1 MHRVVLGNKKNV
13 DSIPDASLT
22 WVQWVQLLVVASG
35 VFLSS
40 LDVSVNVALPR
51 ISDYFYA
58 SPTTTYLMIIFY
70 LGTTVSL
77 QLTMGRAGDVF
88 GLRKIFILGLVTYS
102 LAMIAI
108 GFSPNIQSVVGFRV
122 LQAVGNSALLAI
134 APALATSLFP
144 SRIRGRALGV
154 MTGVGSVGMI
164 VGTLYAGVALEYMSW
179 RWIFFGRIP
188 ICILAILGSVTVIRG
203 VGNQNKNNNE
213 ATSFDWVGGVLA
225 FVCLIAFVASMNIAT
240 AIGWL
245 RVETF
250 VSLGIFICSGTF
262 FVRRQSI
269 IPDPLV
275 KLSIMKDLVVAG
287 GFGANLFLYMGSFV
301 NLFILPYFVGEIIG
315 ASSFVLGIFLL
326 LNAVSVSLF
335 SPVGGYLSDRIGSGF
350 ITVLGLV
357 IVLLALISYTAL
369 TADSSL
375 QQIAFRMVF
384 VGMGIGLFQ
393 SSNLS
398 LIMGKMTP
406 SDLGSGGAVSSMSRG
421 LGSVTAVTLLGWA
434 FTSIYEWKSPAVD
447 ILQAGSSPDSIAS
460 FMYAFQ
466 VSYIAGSVIVSIG
479 LVSSLAAW
487 IGLKRSEN
495 SFMI

>member
-1 MHRVVLGNKKNV
+1 MLGNGKNV
-13 DSIPDASLT
+13 DSASDGYLT
-22 WVQWVQLLVVASG
+22 WVQWVQLMVVASG

-88 GLRKIFILGLVTYS
+88 GLRKIFSLGLVTYS

-250 VSLGIFICSGTF
+250 VSLGIFIFSGTF

-398 LIMGKMTP
+398 LIMGKMIP

-447 ILQAGSSPDSIAS
+447 ILQAGSSPDSIAA

-495 SFMI
+495 SSMI

>member
-1 MHRVVLGNKKNV
+1 MKKNV
-13 DSIPDASLT
+13 DSIPDVSLT

-70 LGTTVSL
+70 LGTTAGL

-108 GFSPNIQSVVGFRV
+108 GWSPNIQSVVGFRV

-203 VGNQNKNNNE
+203 VGNQNNNNNE

-250 VSLGIFICSGTF
+250 VSLGIFIFSGTF

-335 SPVGGYLSDRIGSGF
+335 SPVGGYLSDKFGPGF

-357 IVLLALISYTAL
+357 IVLVALISYTVL

-398 LIMGKMTP
+398 LIMGKMIP

-434 FTSIYEWKSPAVD
+434 FTSIYKGKSPEVD
-447 ILQAGSSPDSIAS
+447 ILQAGSSPDSIAA

-479 LVSSLAAW
+479 LASSVVAW
-487 IGLKRSEN
+487 VGLKRSEN
-495 SFMI
+495 SFVN

>member
-1 MHRVVLGNKKNV
+1 MLGNKKNV
-13 DSIPDASLT
+13 DSIPDVSLT

-70 LGTTVSL
+70 LGTTAGL

-203 VGNQNKNNNE
+203 VGNQNNNNNE

-250 VSLGIFICSGTF
+250 VSLGIFIFSGTF

-335 SPVGGYLSDRIGSGF
+335 SPVGGYLSDKFGPGF

-357 IVLLALISYTAL
+357 IVLVALISYTVL

-398 LIMGKMTP
+398 LIMGKMIP

-434 FTSIYEWKSPAVD
+434 FTSIYEGKSPEVD
-447 ILQAGSSPDSIAS
+447 ILQAGSSPDSIAA

-466 VSYIAGSVIVSIG
+466 LSYIAGSVIVSVG
-479 LVSSLAAW
+479 LVSSLVAW

-495 SFMI
+495 SFVI

>member
-1 MHRVVLGNKKNV
+1 MKKNV
-13 DSIPDASLT
+13 DSIPDVSLT

-70 LGTTVSL
+70 LGTTAGL

-164 VGTLYAGVALEYMSW
+164 IGTLYAGVALEYMSW

-203 VGNQNKNNNE
+203 VGNQNNNNNE

-250 VSLGIFICSGTF
+250 VSLGIFIFSGTF

-335 SPVGGYLSDRIGSGF
+335 SPVGGYLSDKFGPGF

-357 IVLLALISYTAL
+357 IVLVALISYTVL

-375 QQIAFRMVF
+375 EQIAFRMVF

-398 LIMGKMTP
+398 LIMGKMIP

-434 FTSIYEWKSPAVD
+434 FTSIYEGKSPEVD
-447 ILQAGSSPDSIAS
+447 ILQAGSSPDSIAA

-466 VSYIAGSVIVSIG
+466 LSYIAGSVIVSVG
-479 LVSSLAAW
+479 LVSSLVAW

-495 SFMI
+495 SFVI

>member
-1 MHRVVLGNKKNV
+1 MLGNEKNV
-13 DSIPDASLT
+13 DSSPDVSLT

-70 LGTTVSL
+70 LGTTVGL

-213 ATSFDWVGGVLA
+213 ITSFDWIGGVLA
-225 FVCLIAFVASMNIAT
+225 FVCLIGFVAAMNIAT
-240 AIGWL
+240 AIGWS

-250 VSLGIFICSGTF
+250 VSLGVFIFSGTL

-269 IPDPLV
+269 IANPLV
-275 KLSIMKDLVVAG
+275 KLLIMKDLVVAG
-287 GFGANLFLYMGSFV
+287 GFGSNLFLYMGSFV

-335 SPVGGYLSDRIGSGF
+335 SPVGGYLSDRFGPGF
-350 ITVLGLV
+350 ITVLGLL
-357 IVLLALISYTAL
+357 IVLVVLISYTAL
-369 TADSSL
+369 TADSNL
-375 QQIAFRMVF
+375 YQIAFRMVF
-384 VGMGIGLFQ
+384 VGIGIGLFQ

-398 LIMGKMTP
+398 LIMGKIKF

-421 LGSVTAVTLLGWA
+421 LGSVTAVTLLGWT

-447 ILQAGSSPDSIAS
+447 ILQAGSSPDSIAA

-466 VSYIAGSVIVSIG
+466 VSYIAGSVIVSVG

-495 SFMI
+495 SSLI

>member
-1 MHRVVLGNKKNV
+1 MLGNEKNV
-13 DSIPDASLT
+13 DSSPDVSLT

-70 LGTTVSL
+70 LGTTVGL

-134 APALATSLFP
+134 APALATALFP

-213 ATSFDWVGGVLA
+213 ITSFDWIGGVLA
-225 FVCLIAFVASMNIAT
+225 FVCLIGFVAAMNIAT
-240 AIGWL
+240 AIGWS

-250 VSLGIFICSGTF
+250 VSLGVFIFSGTL

-269 IPDPLV
+269 IANPLV
-275 KLSIMKDLVVAG
+275 KLLIMKDLVVAG
-287 GFGANLFLYMGSFV
+287 GFGSNLFLYMGSFV

-335 SPVGGYLSDRIGSGF
+335 SPVGGYLSDRFGPGF
-350 ITVLGLV
+350 ITVLGLL
-357 IVLLALISYTAL
+357 IVLVVLISYTAL
-369 TADSSL
+369 TADSNL
-375 QQIAFRMVF
+375 YQIAFRMVF
-384 VGMGIGLFQ
+384 VGIGIGLFQ

-398 LIMGKMTP
+398 LIMGKIKF

-421 LGSVTAVTLLGWA
+421 LGSVTAVTLLGWT

-447 ILQAGSSPDSIAS
+447 ILQAGSSPDSIAA

-466 VSYIAGSVIVSIG
+466 VSYIAGSVIVSVG
-479 LVSSLAAW
+479 LVSSLTAW

-495 SFMI
+495 SSLI

>member
-1 MHRVVLGNKKNV
+1 MLGNKKNV
-13 DSIPDASLT
+13 DSIPDVSLT

-70 LGTTVSL
+70 LGTTAGL

-108 GFSPNIQSVVGFRV
+108 GCSPNIQSVVGFRV

-164 VGTLYAGVALEYMSW
+164 IGTLYAGVALEYMSW

-203 VGNQNKNNNE
+203 VGNQNNNNNE

-250 VSLGIFICSGTF
+250 VSLGIFIFSGTF

-315 ASSFVLGIFLL
+315 ASSFVLGTFLL

-335 SPVGGYLSDRIGSGF
+335 SPVGGYLSDKFGPGF

-357 IVLLALISYTAL
+357 IVLVALISYTVL

-398 LIMGKMTP
+398 LIMGKMIP

-434 FTSIYEWKSPAVD
+434 FTSIYEGKSPEVD
-447 ILQAGSSPDSIAS
+447 ILQAGSSPDSIAA

-466 VSYIAGSVIVSIG
+466 LSYIAGSVIVSVG
-479 LVSSLAAW
+479 LVSSLVAW

-495 SFMI
+495 SFVI

>member
-1 MHRVVLGNKKNV
+1 VLGNKKNV
-13 DSIPDASLT
+13 DSIPDVSLT

-70 LGTTVSL
+70 LGTTAGL

-164 VGTLYAGVALEYMSW
+164 IGTLYAGVALEYMSW

-203 VGNQNKNNNE
+203 VGNQNNNNNE

-250 VSLGIFICSGTF
+250 VCLGVFIFSGTF

-315 ASSFVLGIFLL
+315 ASSFVLGTFLL

-335 SPVGGYLSDRIGSGF
+335 SPVGGYLSDKFGPGF
-350 ITVLGLV
+350 ITVLGLF
-357 IVLLALISYTAL
+357 IVLVALISYTAL

-375 QQIAFRMVF
+375 EQIAFRMVF

-398 LIMGKMTP
+398 LIMGKMIP

-434 FTSIYEWKSPAVD
+434 FTSIYEGKSPEVD
-447 ILQAGSSPDSIAS
+447 ILQAGSSPDSIAA

-466 VSYIAGSVIVSIG
+466 LSYIAGSVIVSVG
-479 LVSSLAAW
+479 LVSSLVAW

-495 SFMI
+495 SFVI

>member
-1 MHRVVLGNKKNV
+1 MKKNV
-13 DSIPDASLT
+13 DSIPDVSLT

-70 LGTTVSL
+70 LGTTAGL

-102 LAMIAI
+102 VAMIAI

-203 VGNQNKNNNE
+203 VGNQNNNNNE

-250 VSLGIFICSGTF
+250 VSLGIFIFSGTF

-335 SPVGGYLSDRIGSGF
+335 SPVGGYLSDKFGPGF

-357 IVLLALISYTAL
+357 IVLVALISYTVL

-398 LIMGKMTP
+398 LIMGKMIP

-421 LGSVTAVTLLGWA
+421 LSSVTAVTLLGWA
-434 FTSIYEWKSPAVD
+434 FTSIYEGKSPEVD
-447 ILQAGSSPDSIAS
+447 ILQAGSSPDSIAA

-479 LVSSLAAW
+479 LASSVVAW
-487 IGLKRSEN
+487 VGLKRSEN
-495 SFMI
+495 SFVN

>member
-1 MHRVVLGNKKNV
+1 MLGNEKNV
-13 DSIPDASLT
+13 DSSPDVSLT

-70 LGTTVSL
+70 LGTTVGL

-213 ATSFDWVGGVLA
+213 ITSFDWIGGVLA
-225 FVCLIAFVASMNIAT
+225 FVCLIGFVAAMNIAT
-240 AIGWL
+240 AIGWS

-250 VSLGIFICSGTF
+250 VSLGVFIFSGTL

-269 IPDPLV
+269 IANPLV
-275 KLSIMKDLVVAG
+275 KLLIMKDLVVAG
-287 GFGANLFLYMGSFV
+287 GFGSNLFLYMGSFV

-335 SPVGGYLSDRIGSGF
+335 SPVGGYLSDRFGPGF

-357 IVLLALISYTAL
+357 IVLVALISYTAL
-369 TADSSL
+369 TADSNL
-375 QQIAFRMVF
+375 YQIAFRMVF
-384 VGMGIGLFQ
+384 VGIGIGLFQ

-398 LIMGKMTP
+398 LIMGKIKF

-421 LGSVTAVTLLGWA
+421 LGSVTAVTLLGWT

-447 ILQAGSSPDSIAS
+447 ILQAGSSPDSIAA

-466 VSYIAGSVIVSIG
+466 VSYIAGSVIVSVG

-495 SFMI
+495 SSLI

>member
-1 MHRVVLGNKKNV
+1 MLGNEKNV
-13 DSIPDASLT
+13 DSSPDVSLT

-70 LGTTVSL
+70 LGTTVGL

-213 ATSFDWVGGVLA
+213 VTSFDWIGGVLA
-225 FVCLIAFVASMNIAT
+225 FVCLIGFVAAMNIAT
-240 AIGWL
+240 AIGWS

-250 VSLGIFICSGTF
+250 VSLGVFIFSGTL

-269 IPDPLV
+269 IANHLV
-275 KLSIMKDLVVAG
+275 KLLIMKDLVVAG
-287 GFGANLFLYMGSFV
+287 GFGSNLFLYMGSFV

-335 SPVGGYLSDRIGSGF
+335 SPVGGYLSDRFGPGF
-350 ITVLGLV
+350 ITVLGLL
-357 IVLLALISYTAL
+357 IVLVVLISYTAL
-369 TADSSL
+369 TADSNL
-375 QQIAFRMVF
+375 YQIAFRMVF
-384 VGMGIGLFQ
+384 VGIGIGLFQ

-398 LIMGKMTP
+398 LIMGKIKF

-421 LGSVTAVTLLGWA
+421 LGSVTAVTLLGWT

-447 ILQAGSSPDSIAS
+447 ILQAGSSPDSIAA

-466 VSYIAGSVIVSIG
+466 VSYIAGSVIVSVG

-495 SFMI
+495 SSLI

>member
-1 MHRVVLGNKKNV
+1 MKKNV
-13 DSIPDASLT
+13 DSIPDVSLT

-70 LGTTVSL
+70 LGTTVGL

-108 GFSPNIQSVVGFRV
+108 GWSPNIQSVVGFRV

-203 VGNQNKNNNE
+203 VGNQNNNNNE

-250 VSLGIFICSGTF
+250 VSLGIFIFSGTF

-287 GFGANLFLYMGSFV
+287 GFGANLFLYIGSFV

-335 SPVGGYLSDRIGSGF
+335 SPVGGYLSDKFGPGF

-357 IVLLALISYTAL
+357 IVLVALISYTVL

-398 LIMGKMTP
+398 LIMGKMIP

-434 FTSIYEWKSPAVD
+434 FTSIYEGKSPEVD
-447 ILQAGSSPDSIAS
+447 ILQAGSSPDSIAA

-479 LVSSLAAW
+479 LASSVVAW
-487 IGLKRSEN
+487 VGLKRSEN
-495 SFMI
+495 SFVN

>member
-1 MHRVVLGNKKNV
+1 VLGNEKNV
-13 DSIPDASLT
+13 DSISDVSLT
-22 WVQWVQLLVVASG
+22 WVQWVQLLVIASG

-51 ISDYFYA
+51 ISDYFYV

-70 LGTTVSL
+70 LGTTVGL

-102 LAMIAI
+102 LAMIAV
-108 GFSPNIQSVVGFRV
+108 GVSPNIQSVVGFRI

-213 ATSFDWVGGVLA
+213 ASSFDWVGGVLA
-225 FVCLIAFVASMNIAT
+225 FVCLIGFVASMNIAT

-250 VSLGIFICSGTF
+250 VGLGVFIFSGTF

-287 GFGANLFLYMGSFV
+287 GFVSNLFLYMGSFV

-326 LNAVSVSLF
+326 LNAVSVSVF
-335 SPVGGYLSDRIGSGF
+335 SPVGGYLSDRVGPGF
-350 ITVLGLV
+350 ITVLGLF

-398 LIMGKMTP
+398 LIMGKMIP

-421 LGSVTAVTLLGWA
+421 LGSVTAVTLLGWV

-447 ILQAGSSPDSIAS
+447 ILQAGSSPDSIAA

-495 SFMI
+495 SSMI

>member
-1 MHRVVLGNKKNV
+1 MLGNEKNV
-13 DSIPDASLT
+13 DSIPDVSLT

-70 LGTTVSL
+70 LGTTAGL

-122 LQAVGNSALLAI
+122 LQAVGNAALLAI

-240 AIGWL
+240 VIGWL

-250 VSLGIFICSGTF
+250 VSFGIFIFSGTF
-262 FVRRQSI
+262 FIRRQSI

-335 SPVGGYLSDRIGSGF
+335 SPVGGYLSDKFGPGF

-357 IVLLALISYTAL
+357 IVLVALISYTVL

-398 LIMGKMTP
+398 LIMGKMIP

-434 FTSIYEWKSPAVD
+434 FTSIYEGKSPEVD
-447 ILQAGSSPDSIAS
+447 ILQAGSSPDSIAA

-479 LVSSLAAW
+479 LASSVVAW
-487 IGLKRSEN
+487 VGLKRSEN
-495 SFMI
+495 SFVN

>member
-1 MHRVVLGNKKNV
+1 MLGNKKNV
-13 DSIPDASLT
+13 DSIPDVSLT

-70 LGTTVSL
+70 LGTTAGL

-164 VGTLYAGVALEYMSW
+164 IGTLYAGVALEYMSW

-203 VGNQNKNNNE
+203 VGNQNNNNNE

-250 VSLGIFICSGTF
+250 VCLGVFIFSGTF

-315 ASSFVLGIFLL
+315 ASSFVLGTFLL

-335 SPVGGYLSDRIGSGF
+335 SPVGGYLSDKFGPGF
-350 ITVLGLV
+350 ITVLGLF
-357 IVLLALISYTAL
+357 IVLVALISYTAL

-375 QQIAFRMVF
+375 EQIAFRMVF

-398 LIMGKMTP
+398 LIMGKMIP

-434 FTSIYEWKSPAVD
+434 FTSIYEGKSPEVD
-447 ILQAGSSPDSIAS
+447 ILQAGSSPDSIAA

-466 VSYIAGSVIVSIG
+466 LSYIAGSVIVSVG
-479 LVSSLAAW
+479 LVSSLVAW

-495 SFMI
+495 SFVI

>member
-1 MHRVVLGNKKNV
+1 
-13 DSIPDASLT
+13 
-22 WVQWVQLLVVASG
+22 
-35 VFLSS
+35 
-40 LDVSVNVALPR
+40 
-51 ISDYFYA
+51 
-58 SPTTTYLMIIFY
+58 
-70 LGTTVSL
+70 
-77 QLTMGRAGDVF
+77 
-88 GLRKIFILGLVTYS
+88 
-102 LAMIAI
+102 
-108 GFSPNIQSVVGFRV
+108 
-122 LQAVGNSALLAI
+122 
-134 APALATSLFP
+134 
-144 SRIRGRALGV
+144 GV

-164 VGTLYAGVALEYMSW
+164 IGTLYAGVALEYMSW

-203 VGNQNKNNNE
+203 VGNQNNNNNE

-250 VSLGIFICSGTF
+250 VCLGVFIFSGTF

-315 ASSFVLGIFLL
+315 ASSFVLGTFLL

-335 SPVGGYLSDRIGSGF
+335 SPVGGYLSDKFGPGF
-350 ITVLGLV
+350 ITVLGLF
-357 IVLLALISYTAL
+357 IVLVALISYTAL

-375 QQIAFRMVF
+375 EQIAFRMVF

-398 LIMGKMTP
+398 LIMGKMIP

-434 FTSIYEWKSPAVD
+434 FTSIYEGKSPEVD
-447 ILQAGSSPDSIAS
+447 ILQAGSSPDSIAA

-466 VSYIAGSVIVSIG
+466 LSYIAGSVIVSVG
-479 LVSSLAAW
+479 LVSSLVAW

-495 SFMI
+495 SFVI

>member
-1 MHRVVLGNKKNV
+1 VLGNKKNV
-13 DSIPDASLT
+13 DSIPDVSLT

-70 LGTTVSL
+70 LGTAAGL

-164 VGTLYAGVALEYMSW
+164 IGTLYAGVALEYMSW

-203 VGNQNKNNNE
+203 VGNQNNNNNE

-250 VSLGIFICSGTF
+250 VCLGVFIFSGTF

-315 ASSFVLGIFLL
+315 ASSFVLGTFLL

-335 SPVGGYLSDRIGSGF
+335 SPVGGYLSDKFGPGF
-350 ITVLGLV
+350 ITVLGLF
-357 IVLLALISYTAL
+357 IVLVALISYTAL

-375 QQIAFRMVF
+375 EQIAFRMVF

-398 LIMGKMTP
+398 LIMGKMIP

-434 FTSIYEWKSPAVD
+434 FTSIYEGKSPEVD
-447 ILQAGSSPDSIAS
+447 ILQAGSSPDSIAA

-466 VSYIAGSVIVSIG
+466 LSYIAGSVIVSVG
-479 LVSSLAAW
+479 LVSSLVAW

-495 SFMI
+495 SFVI

>member
-1 MHRVVLGNKKNV
+1 MLGNEKNV
-13 DSIPDASLT
+13 DSISDVSLT
-22 WVQWVQLLVVASG
+22 WVQWVQLLVIASG

-51 ISDYFYA
+51 ISDYFYV

-70 LGTTVSL
+70 LGTTVGL

-102 LAMIAI
+102 LAMIAV
-108 GFSPNIQSVVGFRV
+108 GVSPNIQSVVGFRI

-213 ATSFDWVGGVLA
+213 ASSFDWVGGVLA
-225 FVCLIAFVASMNIAT
+225 FVCLIGFVASMNIAT

-250 VSLGIFICSGTF
+250 VGLGVFIFSGTF

-287 GFGANLFLYMGSFV
+287 GFVSNLFLYMGSFV

-326 LNAVSVSLF
+326 LNAVSVSVF
-335 SPVGGYLSDRIGSGF
+335 SPVGGYLSDRVGPGF
-350 ITVLGLV
+350 ITVLGLF

-398 LIMGKMTP
+398 LIMGKMIP

-421 LGSVTAVTLLGWA
+421 LGSVTAVTLLGWV

-447 ILQAGSSPDSIAS
+447 ILQAGSSPDSIAA

-495 SFMI
+495 SSMI

>member
-1 MHRVVLGNKKNV
+1 MLGNEKNV
-13 DSIPDASLT
+13 DSSPDVSLT

-70 LGTTVSL
+70 LGTTVGL

-213 ATSFDWVGGVLA
+213 VTSFDWIGGVLA
-225 FVCLIAFVASMNIAT
+225 FVCLIGFVAAMNIAT
-240 AIGWL
+240 AIGWS

-250 VSLGIFICSGTF
+250 VSLGVFIFSGTL

-269 IPDPLV
+269 IANPLV
-275 KLSIMKDLVVAG
+275 KLLIMKDLVVAG
-287 GFGANLFLYMGSFV
+287 GFGSNLFLYMGSFV

-335 SPVGGYLSDRIGSGF
+335 SPVGGYLSDRFGPGF
-350 ITVLGLV
+350 ITVLGLL
-357 IVLLALISYTAL
+357 IVLVVLISYTAL
-369 TADSSL
+369 TADSNL
-375 QQIAFRMVF
+375 YQIAFRMVF
-384 VGMGIGLFQ
+384 VGIGIGLFQ

-398 LIMGKMTP
+398 LIMGKIKF

-421 LGSVTAVTLLGWA
+421 LGSVTAVTLLGWT

-447 ILQAGSSPDSIAS
+447 ILQAGSSPDSIAA

-466 VSYIAGSVIVSIG
+466 VSYIAGSVIVSVG
-479 LVSSLAAW
+479 LVSSLTAW

-495 SFMI
+495 SSLI

>member
-1 MHRVVLGNKKNV
+1 MKKNV
-13 DSIPDASLT
+13 DSIPDVSLT

-70 LGTTVSL
+70 LGTTAGL

-102 LAMIAI
+102 LAMITI

-164 VGTLYAGVALEYMSW
+164 IGTLYAGVALEYVSW

-188 ICILAILGSVTVIRG
+188 ICLLAILGSVTVIRG
-203 VGNQNKNNNE
+203 VGNQNNNNNE

-250 VSLGIFICSGTF
+250 VSLGIFIFSGTF

-335 SPVGGYLSDRIGSGF
+335 SPVGGYLSDKFGPGF

-357 IVLLALISYTAL
+357 IVLVALISYTVL

-398 LIMGKMTP
+398 LIMGKMIP

-434 FTSIYEWKSPAVD
+434 FTSIYEGKSPEVD
-447 ILQAGSSPDSIAS
+447 ILQAGSSPDSIAA

-479 LVSSLAAW
+479 LASSVVAW
-487 IGLKRSEN
+487 VGLKRSEN
-495 SFMI
+495 SFVN